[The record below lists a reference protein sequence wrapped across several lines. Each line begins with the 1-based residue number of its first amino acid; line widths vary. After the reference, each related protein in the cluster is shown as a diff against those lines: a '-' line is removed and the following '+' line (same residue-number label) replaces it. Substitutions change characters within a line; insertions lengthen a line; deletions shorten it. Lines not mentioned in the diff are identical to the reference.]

1 MLSLSSAR
9 SALLIAPLLLLGAC
23 AQGPQLGGT
32 GLDGKPGASGLG
44 KNGPV
49 DLAAIKE
56 PSRLLGLTS
65 GQVQQVLGRP
75 GFQRVDAS
83 AEIWQYRGQGC
94 ILDVYIY
101 EQGNSHVVDYWAVRS
116 PVRVNDADCF
126 QQLVA
131 QRDPQPGS

>member
-1 MLSLSSAR
+1 MLFTAR
-9 SALLIAPLLLLGAC
+9 FALLIAPLLMMGAC

-32 GLDGKPGASGLG
+32 GLDSKPGAAGSG
-44 KNGPV
+44 KSGPV
-49 DLAAIKE
+49 DLATIRE

-83 AEIWQYRGQGC
+83 AEIWQYRGQAC

-101 EQGNSHVVDYWAVRS
+101 EQGSSHVVDYWAVRS

-131 QRDPQPGS
+131 QKNPQPGS